1 VIRIGV
7 KNLGWRTVE
16 AIVVAICPE
25 SGSVGVWLCDSKE
38 CESSHGKGKLCSE
51 QVEYGLS

>member
-38 CESSHGKGKLCSE
+38 CESGHGKGKLCSE